1 MLGHLQRS
9 VKVLTLPVRLPAS
22 LPDESV
28 RKSKSLASDS
38 TGAKDGQDP
47 APTRRGRVWRVSV
60 AMAPPVVQRKAGGLV
75 TQSAPT
81 APNGRCALGLTRVG
95 RPIDSIGIATVHVCY
110 SKSPKRWS
118 VPIDIRVGIRVI
130 AWRAT
135 ATGSFTDQISRSCS
149 LTSVCTW

>member
-95 RPIDSIGIATVHVCY
+95 RRSTASG
-110 SKSPKRWS
+110 SPRS
-118 VPIDIRVGIRVI
+118 MSAIP
-130 AWRAT
+130 
-135 ATGSFTDQISRSCS
+135 SRRSDGAS
-149 LTSVCTW
+149 P